1 MHYGYFVSCHIITFP
16 LVGDNE
22 CLNHN
27 LSSNIDLV
35 NSAFDLLTSNSEK
48 CAYHNNFDVFSSNSK
63 LKDSLS
69 IIHLNVRSLQKNFDA
84 FYEFLCNQPSSP
96 DIICVTETRLKTQ
109 PSLNIDISGYTF
121 VHIDSPT
128 TAGGVA
134 MYISNALQFSVL
146 NNLQLTVNECENIWI
161 KLHDSNLIIST
172 IYRHPKNDALV
183 FIDALNTNLEKVRSN
198 KVFLVGD
205 FNLNIKSLPDLRF
218 PDRHASEYLDMLISN
233 GYYPLIN
240 VPTGVTDNSSTIIDH
255 IITNDH
261 THNISS
267 GVIKTDLTDHFP
279 IFCTISN
286 VTLKN
291 LTNRF
296 IGVIL
301 VGLMRT
307 TFAIT

>member
-1 MHYGYFVSCHIITFP
+1 M
-16 LVGDNE
+16 
-22 CLNHN
+22 
-27 LSSNIDLV
+27 
-35 NSAFDLLTSNSEK
+35 
-48 CAYHNNFDVFSSNSK
+48 FSSNSK

-69 IIHLNVRSLQKNFDA
+69 IIHFNVRSLQKNFDA
-84 FYEFLCNQPSSP
+84 FYEFLCNQPCSP

-109 PSLNIDISGYTF
+109 PLLNIDISGYTF

-128 TAGGVA
+128 AAGGVA

-172 IYRHPKNDALV
+172 IYRHPKNDAQV

-198 KVFLVGD
+198 KVFIVGD

-233 GYYPLIN
+233 GYYPLIS
-240 VPTGVTDNSSTIIDH
+240 VPTRVTDNSSTIIDH
-255 IITNDH
+255 INTNDH

-267 GVIKTDLTDHFP
+267 GVIKTDLTDHFT

-286 VTLKN
+286 VTLKKISRID
-291 LTNRF
+291 LS
-296 IGVIL
+296 
-301 VGLMRT
+301 
-307 TFAIT
+307 A